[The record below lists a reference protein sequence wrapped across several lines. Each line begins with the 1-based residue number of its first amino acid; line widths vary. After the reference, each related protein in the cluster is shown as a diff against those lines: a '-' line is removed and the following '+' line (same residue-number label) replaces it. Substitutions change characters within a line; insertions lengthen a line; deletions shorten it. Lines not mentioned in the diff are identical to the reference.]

1 MLANSGVVVAA
12 IADRGPASTTPAT
25 VSAVRIERLRS
36 VSFRDSIPSPPRRLS
51 EGTGQTPEWTYRSCR
66 NLSAV
71 QSRRPLW
78 TIFRPARPA
87 IVCAMVSKV
96 GRGSA
101 KNSKIEWFI
110 FSERRVGA
118 VEPNVASRNRDGI
131 PRSVCFAEYNSLDQ
145 IDYD

>member
-1 MLANSGVVVAA
+1 MLANSEHRHPAMARMVVAA
-12 IADRGPASTTPAT
+12 IADRDPASTTPAT

-78 TIFRPARPA
+78 KIFRPARSA
-87 IVCAMVSKV
+87 IVSAMVSKV
-96 GRGSA
+96 GGGSE
-101 KNSKIEWFI
+101 KNSKIEWLI
-110 FSERRVGA
+110 FSEHRVGA
-118 VEPNVASRNRDGI
+118 VKPDVA
-131 PRSVCFAEYNSLDQ
+131 P
-145 IDYD
+145 